1 MNLNYEKIVYGG
13 SLEAFLFAY
22 KNNLPVLYTN
32 LKPPFLFDYLQ
43 PVGEFD
49 KLNIKSPPNVLN
61 SPTGSI
67 SYGPSKLQIWQ
78 KLYFLL
84 SMSGKILYGDTV
96 KSASIEGY
104 EMHLN
109 CGTSKRK
116 IVSFDQVIF
125 FDDAGVTGLPPIN
138 KQTKL
143 KNIVYD
149 WVNIT
154 SGGSHSYDL
163 FLNDDDFAKFVYF
176 YPSDRNDNS
185 KLKDLVCVSH
195 LSDEQTDD
203 FSYSSTYVKF
213 RLLDMFKEH
222 GIRGAR
228 NGKDPNRP
236 GKYKYYAVKLEPT
249 KREVE
254 RQLTNEY
261 HQDDRFIFNQ
271 YSLEDILQMPYAS
284 EGYLKRISELI

>member
-67 SYGPSKLQIWQ
+67 SYGPNKLQIWQ

-96 KSASIEGY
+96 KSVSIEGY

-163 FLNDDDFAKFVYF
+163 FVNDDDFAKFVYF

-228 NGKDPNRP
+228 NCKDPNRP
-236 GKYKYYAVKLEPT
+236 GKYKYYAVKLEPA

-261 HQDDRFIFNQ
+261 HQDDRFIFNK

>member
-67 SYGPSKLQIWQ
+67 SYGPNKLQIWQ

-96 KSASIEGY
+96 KSATIEGH

-116 IVSFDQVIF
+116 IISFDQVIF
-125 FDDAGVTGLPPIN
+125 FDDVGVTGLPPIN

-163 FLNDDDFAKFVYF
+163 FVNDDDFAKFVYF
-176 YPSDRNDNS
+176 YPSGRNDNS

-261 HQDDRFIFNQ
+261 HQDDRFIFNK

-284 EGYLKRISELI
+284 EGYLKRMSELI